1 VFYATP
7 DSLPTTAENLLV
19 ALVLTS
25 SSSASVD
32 ESILAAWVKS
42 FVTLSGVATF
52 SPATWEEWAPSSAYT
67 TGKAN
72 TNPLVT
78 TGKSWLVAFK
88 SETTKALSI
97 AMTQQGFVAPVASVR
112 YFLQRLGSC
121 QRNNKLALYTKG
133 RPRLHFVL
141 TAAAHFLNQTG
152 DLSKVAAFYGLALD
166 SLPQRPP
173 PSPPQGRGSRPRPTA
188 ARKDRSAVRRGR
200 GPKRGAPP

>member
-1 VFYATP
+1 MFYATP

-67 TGKAN
+67 TGKAH

-152 DLSKVAAFYGLALD
+152 NLSKVAAFYGLALD

-173 PSPPQGRGSRPRPTA
+173 PIPPRPRSSPSLAGSAKRSKRSPPRSRP
-188 ARKDRSAVRRGR
+188 
-200 GPKRGAPP
+200 